1 MKLHPGLRRL
11 PLASALL
18 LITHSAMALD
28 YNGYFRG
35 GPGLTQKNTSRAC
48 YALNGGSSGL
58 KYRLGNECDIYGEFQ
73 LSQGFVKDGIESK
86 VVLMTN
92 YYNNA
97 TDVSSTDSSLKL
109 NQMYGESKGFDFAP
123 GATFWIGKSW
133 GRRGDVHIV
142 DTFFVDMVGVGAGAR
157 DFQAGV
163 GKFAMAYY
171 KTENDATHPGNRL
184 NFEYYDIATNPGGK
198 VNFYGTLTQ
207 GQFTGGRKGA
217 GLTARLDQDDL
228 FGTGLKNMAWIQYAQ
243 GSTSLSAN
251 FGNLMWGQDSKNWRV
266 VESVNWQKGA
276 IGGQALVLFAA
287 EKNGDG
293 VKTNSAT
300 VGGRVSYAVTKNFKM
315 LGELGFSQVKP
326 EGLETRH
333 LTKLTIAPTLSTGP
347 DFWTRPELRLYATFA
362 KWNKAAGDVTGQD
375 GFADKTSGNSF
386 GAQIEWWF

>member
-1 MKLHPGLRRL
+1 MTRQTAWRQA
-11 PLASALL
+11 PLAAALL
-18 LITHSAMALD
+18 LACSQSAFALD
-28 YNGYFRG
+28 WTGYFRG
-35 GPGLTQKNTSRAC
+35 GPGLTQKDTSRAC
-48 YALNGGSSGL
+48 YALNGGSAGL

-73 LSQGFVKDGIESK
+73 MSQNIVKDGIDSK

-97 TDVSSTDSSLKL
+97 TDVNSADGLKIT
-109 NQMYGESKGFDFAP
+109 QMYGETKGFDFAP
-123 GATFWIGKSW
+123 GATFWIGKAW

-157 DFQAGV
+157 DFQAGP

-198 VNFYGTLTQ
+198 VHFYGTLTQ
-207 GQFTGGRKGA
+207 GQFTGGTKGA

-228 FGTGLKNMAWIQYAQ
+228 LGTGLKNMAWIQYAQ
-243 GSTSLSAN
+243 GSAGLNAN
-251 FGNLMWGQDSKNWRV
+251 FGNLSYGQDSKNWRI

-276 IGGQALVLFAA
+276 FGGQALVLFAA
-287 EKNGDG
+287 EKDG
-293 VKTNSAT
+293 AGNKTNSAT
-300 VGGRVSYAVTKNFKM
+300 IGGRVSYAVTKNFKM

-326 EGLETRH
+326 DGGEKAN

-347 DFWTRPELRLYATFA
+347 DFWNRPELRLYATFA
-362 KWNKAAGDVTGQD
+362 KWNKAAGNVTGQS
-375 GFADKTSGNSF
+375 GFDDKTSGNSF